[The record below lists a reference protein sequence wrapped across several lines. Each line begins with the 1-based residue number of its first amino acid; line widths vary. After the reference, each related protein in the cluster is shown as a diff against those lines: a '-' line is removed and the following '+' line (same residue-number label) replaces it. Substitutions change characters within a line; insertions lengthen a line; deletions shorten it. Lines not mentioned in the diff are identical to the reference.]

1 MPLSRLENF
10 LINTEGNIL
19 YVNPND
25 LDSTDSFDN
34 KGNSLTRPFK
44 TIQRALIESARF
56 AYQSGPNNDR
66 FDKTTI
72 LLYPGTHTIDNRPG
86 LAIKSVSS
94 TAKYYSWGND
104 VTAQTDLELKNS
116 TIFDLNNAD
125 NVLYKFNS
133 VDGGVIIPKG
143 TSLVGMD
150 LRKTKIRPLYVPDPT
165 KNTPTSDDY
174 IPRSAIFK
182 VTGGCYFWQFSIF
195 DANQSVYFN
204 KTTQKTNPSLSHH
217 KLTCFEYADGISVND
232 LTAYT
237 DLQMYYYKLMNA
249 YGQNTGVR
257 NITAF
262 PTATDFE
269 PNTPEFKIVGDLV
282 PNDNSIVSLNATGSF
297 VTVGTLKEH
306 GLTVDDSVRIA
317 GVANTTFYEGSY
329 KVAGVSSEKAFS
341 YYLPS
346 TPIDLSPT
354 PPALARVVIEA
365 DNVDGSSPYIFNCSL
380 RSVYGMCGLHA
391 DGSKATGFKSMVVA
405 QFTGIG
411 LQKDDN
417 AFILYDSSTG
427 KYNGKDSVND
437 SKDLPLYIN
446 QDAVFKPAYEN
457 YHIKASNDAVI
468 QAVSTFAIGF
478 AAQFLSE
485 SGGEQSITNSNS
497 NFGSKALLSH
507 GFRRDAFDRD
517 DSGYVTHIIPPKD
530 LQEDT
535 FNVIWRTIDPTLSLG
550 VGTAARHYILDAK
563 DQENP
568 PSNISNGYRI
578 GSKKDD
584 NLYFD
589 GVLGGVAKN
598 YSAPILMQAGVTGTA
613 SSTTEGPTS
622 EKRHK
627 VARNSSGSNNILND
641 VLQLEGPHNFING
654 ESVRVYSDNCNVP
667 DGLENGKIYYVIAN
681 NSGALG
687 ESKIKLASTFNKA
700 NTGDSISIKNQDGGV
715 LSVVSTVTDKSPG
728 EIGHPIQWD
737 SNQNNWY
744 ILSSSTNTLWNSGFV
759 GFSTDIAANN
769 STTYVQRTS
778 EGRDLDSRIYRLR
791 YVIPKEP
798 TETGVIAKKPEK
810 NYTIQES
817 KTVDEK
823 TSITTVNSNR
833 NPRVIAGISSEA
845 STGSLVTVT
854 SELPHKLSVKD
865 RVRIRGAYSTLNIDA
880 TADSGF
886 NGYFDVTSVPTT
898 KTFTFTNLKS
908 AGVYLDKLK
917 VNRDLAVAGS
927 ASTLSVFERVEYD
940 TTYTIQD
947 VETVQEYEQ
956 GAQDGIYHL
965 TCLIGNIRP
974 TVEPFDDLKF
984 KQNVARLYPT
994 VDKDNQNNDPLES
1007 VSAAVNNE
1015 IGKVDSNDP
1024 VNSLSKESTIN
1035 YLKDNRIGIGLTGA
1049 VNSNGSSGVVTAFTD
1064 NSHNLSGIVT
1074 FTLSAAGSG
1083 LVGGISTTL
1092 YNVPLLNNSSGY
1104 NGDGATGNF
1113 VITSGSVTAFDL
1125 VDSGSAYSVGDVL
1138 KVGSTGNATV
1148 TVSKIND
1155 AVGKAVQVVGV
1166 GVTSNRNDSGYNGLY
1181 KVTGIS
1187 SCKSVTY
1194 DAGANPGDYVG
1205 ISTLPQGMIYAGDEA
1220 VPISTIVGTA
1230 GTTLAGIVNVTT
1242 SKAHGLIAGNKIKIA
1257 GVTGVDASNF
1267 NTDFVVS
1274 EKINL
1279 TSFTVKA
1286 SIGIGTDNASLSGA
1300 EVYKYN
1306 LGAFGQSQSFEL
1318 ENIAG
1323 SYAPLN
1329 AGISTTMSDVINV
1342 SSPTLSI
1349 TNYLGFDKGD
1359 FLQID
1364 NEIVRVTA
1372 RSNANST
1379 DLTVIRG
1386 ILGTRATTHENGS
1399 IVRKIKVIPTQTHRY
1414 SSIRASGHTFEYV
1427 GYGPGNY
1434 STALPAKQVR
1444 SLTDEEESLAL
1455 SREEKG
1461 GIVFFSGMNDRGDY
1475 FTGDRVTPREN
1486 FLGEIGSDATGVFDD
1501 LYVRNTLRVGGG
1513 PNRNLPSDF
1522 RGPVNFGNK
1531 ITSTAGKAGDPGS
1544 GIEAIKLLL
1553 KGTAT
1558 QNPSFLIGDETSPSF
1573 VVKEDTQR
1581 VGIQTADP
1589 EYELDVNGTIRA
1601 NAYNNFELTD
1611 LPTTLEPTF
1620 QRNRILMVKTDETG
1634 YELIDSHEL
1643 PAYELRSYGVSNDP
1657 TIYVGDGST
1666 NPAEPLTIS
1675 GISTAKFY
1683 KGEKVKVFGATE
1695 KSVAEVGGMSD
1706 PSLDTD
1712 VVVERAGAGGG
1723 APYSNT
1729 YYYWVSEYHE
1739 RNGRIGISSQISPDG
1754 NYTGSLSTK
1763 RSGVGHTDLESFN
1776 SSDFIRLR
1784 LRRSSVDHG
1793 LLIYRQD
1800 YEGTGTAS
1808 NADIEQAR
1816 LVAILGEKQL
1826 RNETSGITWSDYGVY
1841 EKTEWSPKNDKNEYV
1856 GSATTDVA
1864 TEQIHFPV
1872 IGTTGAKRGWNLDE
1886 IVSIGA
1892 NSITLADNYY
1902 VNSAVAFGSTSVVK
1916 VVHDNTYSLRLAID
1930 KTVASG
1936 GNYLTLP
1943 SGTYLANQI
1952 VVPTSFTLK
1961 GNGKNTVLKQQYFA
1975 TDLNDDAQTIED
1987 FDNIANDGAAG
1998 DRTAGTYSITAT
2010 GGTGSGAKFSVVVA
2024 ENGSATITLT
2034 NGGINYTDNDTLTLS
2049 RTGTYGGTTA
2059 DITVKVNGLTTLTY
2073 SGNFIGIGITNGKDV
2088 TIQELTVDGNNSNNV
2103 TFNGESDNYLLYFKG
2118 INSALFKDM
2127 EIRNSPGGGLTV
2139 EDSKRVSVENSTFVD
2154 GCVSDVDAFKPIDA
2168 QNSETVRV
2176 NDNLFENY
2184 PGPVDLSVTSIV
2196 STGGN
2201 IIRNCG
2207 TGIDAYATAK
2217 ITTSNNII
2225 LGPSDEWLPSP
2236 DIYDSDWNSVNISI
2250 TPGNDWVGPRV
2261 LYLEENEPKDMSS
2274 GKVTITSRIGE
2285 LVGLYNTLTT
2295 PSIGSTIV
2303 ELSSGTL
2310 DDSPDDIDREHGYY
2324 SLTLPKGIGTGTTTP
2339 GTWMLD
2345 NYRTTPL
2352 AYEAVAT
2359 EYRTIP
2365 VGYAATVG
2373 IATGFW
2379 TSDGTT
2385 EATVGTA
2392 CTQYVVQLQTPAHFS
2407 GIATGHVCKLTGHA
2421 MGPDISSKPMLIAGK
2436 NNVNA
2441 ENKQFVLS
2449 FAGDLSYKSFLIPA
2463 GSVSVGDNDI
2473 TVTNHGLA
2481 TGDELTYIDSS
2492 ANVIQKS
2499 GSDLS
2504 INTTHYVIK
2513 VNDNKFQLSNT
2524 LINANAGSEYD
2535 ITSAGTGNHRFA
2547 NITALAASNGG
2558 ENGYISIRNT
2568 FTIFKGRVGV
2578 I

>member
-56 AYQSGPNNDR
+56 AYQSGRNNDR

-86 LAIKSVSS
+86 LSIKSVSS
-94 TAKYYSWGND
+94 AAKYYLWGDD

-116 TIFDLNNAD
+116 TIFDLNNSD

-133 VDGGVIIPKG
+133 IDGGVIIPKG

-165 KNTPTSDDY
+165 KNTPTSADF
-174 IPRSAIFK
+174 IPRSAIFR
-182 VTGGCYFWQFSIF
+182 VTGGCYFWQFSMF

-217 KLTCFEYADGISVND
+217 KLTCFEYADG
-232 LTAYT
+232 LTVDSNTGYT

-249 YGQNTGVR
+249 YGQNTGTR

-282 PNDNSIVSLNATGSF
+282 ANDNSIISLNATGSLIQ
-297 VTVGTLKEH
+297 VGTQKAH
-306 GLTVDDSVRIA
+306 GLNTDDSVRIA
-317 GVANTTFYEGSY
+317 GIANSTFYEGSY
-329 KVAGVSSEKAFS
+329 KVAGVGSDRSFN

-346 TPIDLSPT
+346 TPNDLT
-354 PPALARVVIEA
+354 PSVTSAAKVVIEA

-427 KYNGKDSVND
+427 RYNGKDSVTD
-437 SKDLPLYIN
+437 SKQLPLYIN

-507 GFRRDAFDRD
+507 GFRRDSFDRD
-517 DSGYVTHIIPPKD
+517 DSGYVTHIIPPTD

-535 FNVIWRTIDPTLSLG
+535 FNVIWRTIDPTLTLT
-550 VGTAARHYILDAK
+550 TANTRRLYLLDEK
-563 DQENP
+563 DKENP
-568 PSNISNGYRI
+568 PSNISNGYRV
-578 GSKKDD
+578 GSKTDD
-584 NLYFD
+584 KLYLD
-589 GVLGGVAKN
+589 VVIGGDSKS
-598 YSAPILMQAGVTGTA
+598 YSAPILMQAGANGIV
-613 SSTTEGPTS
+613 SNTTEGPTA

-627 VARNSSGSNNILND
+627 VSRLNNGANNINVSTD
-641 VLQLEGPHNFING
+641 VITLESAHNFITG

-667 DGLENGKIYYVIAN
+667 DGMENGKTYYVI
-681 NSGALG
+681 SV
-687 ESKIKLASTFNKA
+687 STTTIKLASTFNKSKLSSPEA
-700 NTGDSISIKNQDGGV
+700 ISIKNQDGGV
-715 LSVVSTVTDKSPG
+715 ISIVSKVTDKSPG

-737 SNQNNWY
+737 DTKNNWY
-744 ILSSSTNTLWNSGFV
+744 VLTASSNTLYTNGLV
-759 GFSTDIAANN
+759 GFSTQIAANN
-769 STTYVQRTS
+769 SSTYVQRLS
-778 EGRDLDSRIYRLR
+778 EGRDLDSRLYRFR
-791 YVIPKEP
+791 YVIPKED
-798 TETGVIAKKPEK
+798 TESGAIAKKPEK

-823 TSITTVNSNR
+823 NVITTVNSNR
-833 NPRVIAGISSEA
+833 NPKVIAGISSEV
-845 STGSLVTVT
+845 STGSIVTVST
-854 SELPHKLSVKD
+854 ELPHKLSVKD
-865 RVRIRGAYSTLNIDA
+865 RVRIRNAFSTRNSSGVGN
-880 TADSGF
+880 TGF
-886 NGYFDVTSVPTT
+886 NGYFEVTSVPST
-898 KTFTFTNLKS
+898 KKFTYTNPKS
-908 AGVYLDKLK
+908 AGTYLDKLK
-917 VNRDLAVAGS
+917 YNRNDIGGTGIGYTLA
-927 ASTLSVFERVEYD
+927 TFERVEYD
-940 TTYTIQD
+940 TTYTIQE

-984 KQNVARLYPT
+984 KQNIANLYPT
-994 VDKDNQNNDPLES
+994 VDKDNPNNDPLES
-1007 VSAAVNNE
+1007 VSSAVNNE

-1024 VNSLSKESTIN
+1024 QNSLTKEVAIN
-1035 YLKDNRIGIGLTGA
+1035 YLKDNRIGIGITGTIGDA
-1049 VNSNGSSGVVTAFTD
+1049 GTSGIVSAFTD

-1074 FTLSAAGSG
+1074 FTLTSAGSG
-1083 LVGGISTTL
+1083 YVTGAGVTTL
-1092 YNVPLLNNSSGY
+1092 YNLPLNNNTSTMT
-1104 NGDGATGNF
+1104 GDGATANI
-1113 VITSGSVTAFDL
+1113 VVNNSGTVTAYEL
-1125 VDSGSAYSVGDVL
+1125 VDSGSAYAVGNVL
-1138 KVGSTGNATV
+1138 KVGTGNATV

-1166 GVTSNRNDSGYNGLY
+1166 GVTANRNDSGYNGLY
-1181 KVTGIS
+1181 KITGIS
-1187 SCKSVTY
+1187 SCKTITY
-1194 DAGANPGDYVG
+1194 DAGSNPGEYAG
-1205 ISTLPQGMIYAGDEA
+1205 ISTLPQGMVYVSDEV
-1220 VPISTIVGTA
+1220 VPISSIVGTA
-1230 GTTLAGIVNVTT
+1230 GTTLAGIVTATT

-1257 GVTGVDASNF
+1257 GVTGVDAATF
-1267 NTDFVVS
+1267 NTDFIVK
-1274 EKINL
+1274 EKLSL
-1279 TSFTVKA
+1279 TQFTVQA
-1286 SIGIGTDNASLSGA
+1286 STGIGTDQVSSA

-1323 SYAPLN
+1323 SYVPLN
-1329 AGISTTMSDVINV
+1329 AGISTTMSAGITTA
-1342 SSPTLSI
+1342 SPTLKI

-1364 NEIVRVTA
+1364 NEVVRVTA
-1372 RSNANST
+1372 RSIANST

-1386 ILGTRATTHENGS
+1386 TLGTRAVDHANGS

-1444 SLTDEEESLAL
+1444 SLTDEEESLAI

-1475 FTGDRVTPREN
+1475 FTGDRITPREN

-1531 ITSTAGKAGDPGS
+1531 ITSTATD

-1558 QNPSFLIGDETSPSF
+1558 QNPSFLVGDETSPSF

-1589 EYELDVNGTIRA
+1589 AYELDVNGTIRA

-1620 QRNRILMVKTDETG
+1620 QRNRILMVKSDETG

-1643 PAYELRSYGVSNDP
+1643 PAYELRSYGVSNDGK
-1657 TIYVGDGST
+1657 IYVGTAST
-1666 NPAEPLTIS
+1666 NPSAALTIS
-1675 GISTAKFY
+1675 GISTARFY
-1683 KGEKVKVFGATE
+1683 KGEKVKVFGATV
-1695 KSVAEVGGMSD
+1695 KSVADTAAMAD
-1706 PSLDTD
+1706 PVLDTS
-1712 VVVERAGAGGG
+1712 VTFERAGAGGG
-1723 APYSNT
+1723 APFAKT
-1729 YYYWVSEYHE
+1729 YYYWISEFNE

-1754 NYTGSLSTK
+1754 TYTGSLSTK
-1763 RSGVGHTDLESFN
+1763 RSGIGHTDLDKWN
-1776 SSDFIRLR
+1776 SSDFIRLK
-1784 LRRSSVDHG
+1784 LKRSSIDNGIAV
-1793 LLIYRQD
+1793 YRQ
-1800 YEGTGTAS
+1800 EFNGVGAAS
-1808 NADIEQAR
+1808 NADITESR

-1826 RNETSGITWSDYGVY
+1826 KGLTSGITWLDYGVY
-1841 EKTEWSPKNDKNEYV
+1841 EQTEWSPKSAKNEYV
-1856 GSATTDVA
+1856 GSATTDGLK
-1864 TEQIHFPV
+1864 EQIHFPV

-1886 IVSIGA
+1886 VVSIGA
-1892 NSITLADNYY
+1892 SSITLADNYY
-1902 VNSAVAFGSTSVVK
+1902 TNQAVSFGSTTVIK
-1916 VVHDNTYSLRLAID
+1916 VVHDNTSALKSAID

-1943 SGTYLANQI
+1943 SGTYLANKI

-1961 GNGKNTVLKQQYFA
+1961 GNGKNTILKQQYFA
-1975 TDLNDDAQTIED
+1975 TDANDDAGNSLT
-1987 FDNIANDGAAG
+1987 NDGN
-1998 DRTAGTYSITAT
+1998 
-2010 GGTGSGAKFSVVVA
+2010 FV
-2024 ENGSATITLT
+2024 
-2034 NGGINYTDNDTLTLS
+2034 GIAVTD
-2049 RTGTYGGTTA
+2049 G
-2059 DITVKVNGLTTLTY
+2059 V
-2073 SGNFIGIGITNGKDV
+2073 DV
-2088 TIQELTVDGNNSNNV
+2088 TIQEVTIDGNNSNNV
-2103 TFNGESDNYLLYFKG
+2103 TFDGVSDNYLVYFKG
-2118 INSALFKDM
+2118 VNSALFKDM
-2127 EIRNSPGGGLTV
+2127 EIRNTPGGGLYIY
-2139 EDSKRVSVENSTFVD
+2139 DSKRVSVENSTFVD
-2154 GCVSDVDAFKPIDA
+2154 GCLSDVDAFKPLDA

-2184 PGPVDLSVTSIV
+2184 PGPVDLSVTSVV

-2225 LGPSDEWLPSP
+2225 LGPSDEWVPSP
-2236 DIYDSDWNSVNISI
+2236 DIYDSDWNSVNVSIS
-2250 TPGNDWVGPRV
+2250 TTSDWYGPRI
-2261 LYLEENEPKDMSS
+2261 LYLEDNEPKDMSS
-2274 GKVTITSRIGE
+2274 GKVSVTARIGE
-2285 LVGLYNTLTT
+2285 LVGLYNTTTT
-2295 PSIGSTIV
+2295 PSIGSTII
-2303 ELSSGTL
+2303 ELQSGTI
-2310 DDSPDDIDREHGYY
+2310 DDAADDIDREHGYY
-2324 SLTLPKGIGTGTTTP
+2324 SLTLPQGTLDDSSDK
-2339 GTWMLD
+2339 GTWVLKD
-2345 NYRTTPL
+2345 YKLKPL
-2352 AYEAVAT
+2352 AYEAIAT
-2359 EYRTIP
+2359 EYRTKP

-2373 IATGFW
+2373 IATGYW

-2385 EATVGTA
+2385 EANVGTA
-2392 CTQYVVQLQTPAHFS
+2392 CTQYIVQLQTPAHFT
-2407 GIATGHVCKLTGHA
+2407 GIATGHVCKIPGHS
-2421 MGPDISSKPMLIAGK
+2421 MSPDISGRAMKIAGK

-2449 FAGDLSYKSFLIPA
+2449 FAGISSYKSYLVPA
-2463 GSVSVGDNDI
+2463 GSVNTNDQI
-2473 TVTNHGLA
+2473 TITGHGFA
-2481 TGDELTYIDSS
+2481 TRDGLTYIDSS
-2492 ANVIQKS
+2492 GNAIT
-2499 GSDLS
+2499 G
-2504 INTTHYVIK
+2504 IATNTEHYVIK
-2513 VNDNKFQLSNT
+2513 VDANT
-2524 LINANAGSEYD
+2524 IKLADTPDLATSGTALNITNVGS
-2535 ITSAGTGNHRFA
+2535 GNHRFA
-2547 NITALAASNGG
+2547 NITAVSASNGG